1 MFPAAVALSGP
12 TVAWSACAAA
22 CATLSVVYLYIGLRQ
37 RSAANLAF
45 ALCAAS
51 AAVISAFEL
60 ALQRST
66 TPAEYGRTL
75 QGAHVALFFLTASVV
90 LFIRTYLRA
99 GRPWLAWTVVALRG
113 VALAINFLHPPN
125 FNYVRID
132 ALQSVPLM
140 GDRAAIAVGV
150 VSGWTRLGQAIS
162 VVLFAFVADATL
174 TVWRR
179 GERRRAALI
188 GGSTLGF
195 IAVASLHTALVHAG
209 VVRSPYVIGFAF
221 LPVVAAMWYELTRDV
236 LSLPGMARDLREK
249 NEALQETE
257 TRLTLAAHAA
267 HLSVWVWDVRSD
279 RLRMTEE
286 GRRLRGIAHSEEIDL
301 RRFLWTVH
309 PDDRERVQRSIFE
322 SLESPGRF
330 EREYRIVLPGGEIR
344 WISAIGVVEADAAG
358 DAACVRGVSIDVTD
372 LKNAQ
377 LDSERHRDELAHLAR
392 VTTLGEL
399 SGSLAHELNQP
410 LAAILTNAE
419 AAQRF
424 LEQDPPP
431 LEELRAILEDI
442 VAEDER
448 AGEVIDRLRTLFK
461 KGEVTPQA
469 LGLPGVLD
477 DVLRL
482 VRSEL
487 IGNDI
492 AVVTDVAGSLPAVRA
507 DRIQVQQVL
516 LNLMKNASDA
526 MSTVPPQSRRL
537 TLTARGNGDGH
548 VRVFVGD
555 TGPGIPAAVLEHI
568 FEPFVTTKS
577 HGMGLGLAVCRTI
590 IEAHHGKLRAS
601 NNESGGATFEFTLP
615 IAGAEPA

>member
-1 MFPAAVALSGP
+1 
-12 TVAWSACAAA
+12 
-22 CATLSVVYLYIGLRQ
+22 
-37 RSAANLAF
+37 
-45 ALCAAS
+45 
-51 AAVISAFEL
+51 
-60 ALQRST
+60 
-66 TPAEYGRTL
+66 
-75 QGAHVALFFLTASVV
+75 
-90 LFIRTYLRA
+90 
-99 GRPWLAWTVVALRG
+99 
-113 VALAINFLHPPN
+113 
-125 FNYVRID
+125 
-132 ALQSVPLM
+132 
-140 GDRAAIAVGV
+140 
-150 VSGWTRLGQAIS
+150 
-162 VVLFAFVADATL
+162 
-174 TVWRR
+174 
-179 GERRRAALI
+179 
-188 GGSTLGF
+188 
-195 IAVASLHTALVHAG
+195 LHTALVHAG